1 MFVIEKKVQTD
12 KKTSTWQRVSEWSTR
27 ELAKNISRMQ
37 FGQRNQ
43 FIRIVDTEAAAKL
56 TENPNKRR

>member
-1 MFVIEKKVQTD
+1 MFAIEKKVTTD
-12 KKTSTWQRVSEWSTR
+12 KKNTTWERVSEWSTR
-27 ELAKNISRMQ
+27 DLAVNRARMQ
-37 FGQRNQ
+37 FGTRNQ